1 MNPLQKITFPTPS
14 PTILEE
20 EENEEAI
27 RTSSPLDFDAA
38 AAGDNDVDVSRTLH
52 QRRKRVLSAIYEES
66 PVAVAPA
73 AASELPAPDADNRL
87 AV

>member
-38 AAGDNDVDVSRTLH
+38 ADGDVDVSRTLH